1 VLSPAWIPVDEVRL
15 VANGTVLRTFNAASR
30 PRVRPTPAKFTS
42 SGNTLRLKASVQLR
56 LSQDT
61 FLTVEA
67 GPPLAEVAPTPPP
80 VVNLVEP
87 DVVPFAMTNP
97 IFVDVGGDGFTP
109 PGLPQVLGGGVA
121 AGRMTGVTRATREAA
136 MRRGEY
142 LSWFDVRLPAVATP

>member
-1 VLSPAWIPVDEVRL
+1 RL
-15 VANGTVLRTFNAASR
+15 VGNGAVIRTFNASSR

-67 GPPLAEVAPTPPP
+67 GPPLAEVSPTPPP

-87 DVVPFAMTNP
+87 DVGPFAMTNP
-97 IFVDVGGDGFTP
+97 SPVVRAAGADGFTP

-121 AGRMTGVTRATREAA
+121 AGRMTGVTRAAREAA

-142 LSWFDVRLPAVATP
+142 LS